1 MSFGTRE
8 LLSAEA
14 RYMEKKEKEAWES
27 EQTQSTVVWMA
38 EAKR

>member
-14 RYMEKKEKEAWES
+14 RYMEKKEKEAW
-27 EQTQSTVVWMA
+27 VFCVL
-38 EAKR
+38 